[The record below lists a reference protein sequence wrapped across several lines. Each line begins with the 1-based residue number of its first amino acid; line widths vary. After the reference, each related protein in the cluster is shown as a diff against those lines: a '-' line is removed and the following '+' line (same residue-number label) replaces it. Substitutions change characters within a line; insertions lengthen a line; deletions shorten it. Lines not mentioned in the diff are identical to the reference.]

1 MKEKSKLDD
10 PLAQGLAGLAIK
22 APDAYW
28 QGHDPRDD
36 GRLVREL
43 FDGRIVRNEGR
54 AKTKFPNN
62 EPEAIE
68 ALLRLLSYG
77 LKRFPQKDEFSE
89 ALTKLI
95 FALNPNADTPR
106 KLEIGFRAPGNRSD
120 LAADVQIMLCVNE
133 LLMEGKKKKSAV
145 SLAGETFHLSRKGVF
160 KALRRA
166 EEHLKKRWAL
176 EKRP

>member
-62 EPEAIE
+62 DEAIE
-68 ALLRLLSYG
+68 ALLRLLSHG

-95 FALNPNADTPR
+95 FALNPNGRTPR
-106 KLEIGFRAPGNRSD
+106 KLEIGFRTPGNRSD
-120 LAADVQIMLCVNE
+120 IAADVQIMLCVNE
-133 LLMEGKKKKSAV
+133 LVMEGEKKESAV
-145 SLAGETFHLSRKGVF
+145 SFAGETFHLSRKGVF